1 MPEDPVAERP
11 DDGLPAR
18 QSASGFP
25 MRRPTGRLVQPGG
38 RHRRAV
44 PASLPEGSPALV
56 LAVPN
61 ASDDGL
67 TGTAAEIASILGLD
81 NPALDVRLA
90 KVDNAGRGDPKSIRA
105 VLAEAAARRPAGA
118 PSAVVVPLL
127 ATPHPATI
135 REIHEAITASGTS
148 ASIAEVFNTNA
159 LLAEALH
166 IRLADAGLARADR
179 VRMFSITTSAD
190 GIIVATVGGAEA
202 VGSASVTAVL
212 LAARL
217 ALPVLPAS
225 LDGSPSI
232 EEGATR
238 LQAMGVTRVAIAP
251 CVIGPEANPGAI
263 EGAGAT
269 IGAKCAAPLGAHG
282 NVIKLIAQAYGLA
295 LSQLETPDIAL
306 MTRPQPAGRTAPMRP
321 GSSMGSMRT
330 NAPVYG
336 ASTIM
341 PLPM

>member
-1 MPEDPVAERP
+1 MADYASAERAAAERAGADRAGAERAGAERAGAGQAGENP
-11 DDGLPAR
+11 GAGLPAR
-18 QSASGFP
+18 ASANGFP
-25 MRRPTGRLVQPGG
+25 VRQPTGRLVQPGG

-67 TGTAAEIASILGLD
+67 TGTTADIGSILGLD

-90 KVDNAGRGDPKSIRA
+90 KVGNAGRGDPKGIRA

-127 ATPHPATI
+127 AAPHPAIISEI
-135 REIHEAITASGTS
+135 REAITASGTN
-148 ASIAEVFNTNA
+148 AYIAEVFNTNA

-190 GIIVATVGGAEA
+190 GIIVATVGGEAA

-225 LDGSPSI
+225 LDGSPDI
-232 EEGATR
+232 EESAAR
-238 LQAMGVTRVAIAP
+238 LHAMGVTRVAIAP
-251 CVIGPEANPGAI
+251 CVVGPEASPGAI
-263 EGAGAT
+263 EEAAAS

-282 NVIKLIAQAYGLA
+282 NVVKLIAQAYGQA
-295 LSQLETPDIAL
+295 LSQIETPD
-306 MTRPQPAGRTAPMRP
+306 TA
-321 GSSMGSMRT
+321 
-330 NAPVYG
+330 
-336 ASTIM
+336 
-341 PLPM
+341 